1 MGTGVSPRGGARG
14 GLERS
19 PASLRA
25 GNAGVGLRWRLAA
38 RAERER
44 GRSCAK

>member
-19 PASLRA
+19 PASWMAR
-25 GNAGVGLRWRLAA
+25 NAGAGLRRRLAA

-44 GRSCAK
+44 GRSCVK